1 MNKTVNPS
9 EIPTCAK
16 QLQAKYGDLAAFS
29 VTSAATDLKVIMTK
43 HTNGASTFVVSGSY
57 GSVLM
62 ERFMNSPLPMVSGYV
77 LDSIA
82 TALGAPADEF
92 LYLSNWGRY
101 FGEVG
106 DNFLAL
112 RKKDHSVRIHF
123 GSTSLRDTLQNV
135 IEQFEKEP
143 NSTCAKLISNV
154 KTIRGGDPP
163 AVALRV
169 GHGALLMDMYQR
181 RFISAFVYRLN
192 RCEPD
197 DVDVLTLFIKS
208 LNALSDPIPEDA
220 YASALLYYLIVYS
233 EMWENPTPD
242 QAQMTTRFMNSRIS
256 NGQTYLLNSQ
266 YCAFSKAKSSSCDE
280 FGVGRYD
287 ANGIIYEHDQYW
299 NKTASIPK
307 NTSVLLFS
315 GGLDPQTP
323 SYEGLLKIVLK
334 SIESTLKE

>member
-1 MNKTVNPS
+1 
-9 EIPTCAK
+9 
-16 QLQAKYGDLAAFS
+16 
-29 VTSAATDLKVIMTK
+29 MTK